1 MLKQNL
7 NTDWTLRRADSQES
21 FPASVPTSVYTVL
34 AANKKI
40 PEPYWRGNEDLVRD
54 EIDHDFIYVKNLTR
68 IPAFWNR
75 TRCFSALTASI
86 PLPTFI

>member
-1 MLKQNL
+1 MIKQNL

-40 PEPYWRGNEDLVRD
+40 PEPYWKGNEDRGS
-54 EIDHDFIYVKNLTR
+54 
-68 IPAFWNR
+68 R
-75 TRCFSALTASI
+75 TFGPGSGTS
-86 PLPTFI
+86 PL

>member
-1 MLKQNL
+1 MIKQNL

-40 PEPYWRGNEDLVRD
+40 PEPYWKGNEDL
-54 EIDHDFIYVKNLTR
+54 
-68 IPAFWNR
+68 
-75 TRCFSALTASI
+75 
-86 PLPTFI
+86 

>member
-1 MLKQNL
+1 MIKQNL

-40 PEPYWRGNEDLVRD
+40 PEPYWKGNEDLVRD
-54 EIDHDFIYVKNLTR
+54 EIDHDFIYTR
-68 IPAFWNR
+68 EFNADPG
-75 TRCFSALTASI
+75 L
-86 PLPTFI
+86 LD

>member
-1 MLKQNL
+1 MIKQNL

-40 PEPYWRGNEDLVRD
+40 PEPYWKGNEDP
-54 EIDHDFIYVKNLTR
+54 R
-68 IPAFWNR
+68 IR
-75 TRCFSALTASI
+75 YFSALMASI
-86 PLPTFI
+86 R

>member
-1 MLKQNL
+1 MIKQNL

-40 PEPYWRGNEDLVRD
+40 PEPYWKGNEDRSG
-54 EIDHDFIYVKNLTR
+54 T
-68 IPAFWNR
+68 
-75 TRCFSALTASI
+75 S
-86 PLPTFI
+86 PL